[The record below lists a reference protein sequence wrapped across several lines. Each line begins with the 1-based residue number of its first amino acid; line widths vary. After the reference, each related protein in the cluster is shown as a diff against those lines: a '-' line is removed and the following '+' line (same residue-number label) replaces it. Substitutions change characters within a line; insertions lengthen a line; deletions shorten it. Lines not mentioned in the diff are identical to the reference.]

1 MESDRTYKGEEHEMI
16 QSVCDFFSKTFQFR
30 GRATRRDYWMPTF
43 VLVMASVLIRTLKL
57 PRRLEDVIGIVSVL
71 PSISLTSRRYQDAGV
86 SGWFQLPQLLSFLLL
101 PLVFMNFV
109 AKWIKAVIITIIAL
123 FNTVGFILTLLPS
136 DKLRK

>member
-1 MESDRTYKGEEHEMI
+1 MI
-16 QSVCDFFSKTFQFR
+16 QALNDFFMKTFHFR
-30 GRATRRDYWMPTF
+30 GRATRKDYWLPTF
-43 VLVMASVLIRTLKL
+43 ALVVASVLIRSLKL

-109 AKWIKAVIITIIAL
+109 AKWMKAVIITIIAL

-136 DKLRK
+136 DRLRK

>member
-1 MESDRTYKGEEHEMI
+1 MI
-16 QSVCDFFSKTFQFR
+16 QSLNDFFRKTFQFR
-30 GRATRRDYWMPTF
+30 GRATRKDYWLPTF
-43 VLVMASVLIRTLKL
+43 ALVVASVLIRSLNL
-57 PRRLEDVIGIVSVL
+57 PRRLEDVIGVLSIL

-109 AKWIKAVIITIIAL
+109 AKWMKAVIITVIAL